1 MTVTKVQ
8 DLANVVAEAI
18 DYEGE
23 WPETG
28 GISGSRITSSELI
41 KLAESIRGTCSFP
54 FYVVMILLL
63 KDLQGPFQI
72 ETVQAE
78 AIEAGRLNTSWIPL
92 IEPPS
97 LPPGMDVRAFSEAVI
112 SSVMAG
118 ALRGTWAVSNEWNQL
133 LPNLKMATVD
143 EFLCDIWEG
152 KP

>member
-1 MTVTKVQ
+1 MDFPMTVTKVKG
-8 DLANVVAEAI
+8 LANVVAEAL
-18 DYEGE
+18 DYGVE

-41 KLAESIRGTCSFP
+41 KLAESIRG
-54 FYVVMILLL
+54 
-63 KDLQGPFQI
+63 PFQI

-78 AIEAGRLNTSWIPL
+78 AIEAGKLNTSWIPL

-97 LPPGMDVRAFSEAVI
+97 LPPGIDVRAFSEAVI

-118 ALRGTWAVSNEWNQL
+118 ALRGTWALSDEWNQL
-133 LPNLKMATVD
+133 LPNLRMTTVD
-143 EFLCDIWEG
+143 EFLRDIWEG